1 MNEIRSV
8 YSLNRF
14 YFRGYILF
22 LVAALTLLLFMSK
35 AGSFLFLNAYH
46 NRPLDI
52 FFITYTNLGDGIFSI
67 VIVLVLLATR
77 RFNIAWQV
85 LAAYVIS
92 GLLSQV
98 VKNLVFSPRP
108 KEFFVGH
115 QHIYLIQGITLTGS
129 SSFPS
134 GHTASIFALVTILAL
149 FTKSKKL
156 SFLYLIA
163 AILVAFSRIYLS
175 QHFLNDVLAGSFI
188 GVSVSIFVYSFFN
201 TRIAEWRIKRK
212 MEKQKAAVIIEKSQ
226 N

>member
-1 MNEIRSV
+1 
-8 YSLNRF
+8 
-14 YFRGYILF
+14 
-22 LVAALTLLLFMSK
+22 MSK
-35 AGSFLFLNAYH
+35 AGSFLFLNSYH
-46 NRPLDI
+46 SRPLDI

-67 VIVLVLLATR
+67 VIVLILLATR

-92 GLLSQV
+92 GLLSQL

-108 KEFFVGH
+108 KEFFAGH
-115 QHIYLIQGITLTGS
+115 HHIYLIQGITLTGT

-156 SFLYLIA
+156 SCLYLVA
-163 AILVAFSRIYLS
+163 AILVAYSRIYLS
-175 QHFLNDVLAGSFI
+175 QHFLIDVLAGSFI
-188 GVSVSIFVYSFFN
+188 GVSISIFVYSFFN

-212 MEKQKAAVIIEKSQ
+212 IGKQNAAIVIKESQ
-226 N
+226 H